1 MLKQGPQGL
10 AETAYPICV
19 IGSGP
24 VGLALA
30 TDLARQGI
38 DTLLLESGGTSFS
51 EPVQSLSAAELVD
64 PARHDEMIVAVAR
77 QLGGASNLWGGRCL
91 PYDRVDFMD
100 RGYVDAVWPIGY
112 DAIAPY
118 FARAVAATSSGAP
131 VYKADAPLFDE
142 SEGLFESDALERWV
156 NVQASQTIFRNAI
169 ANDPR
174 LHVHTLSTVVDMDFA
189 ESGAVTA
196 IDVAHSLSG
205 ERVKVPVQRLVIAAG
220 GVETARLLLA
230 TQRRAPQRFGGE
242 EGPLGRYYMG
252 HLIGEISDI
261 VFKDAAVARAFDFFV
276 DRHGSYVRR
285 RIVPTSTGQLA
296 NGLLNSAFWPV
307 VPPVADPRHG
317 SAILSAAYLAL
328 SIPPLGRMIVAEA
341 IRRRHV
347 GNRSGDLGAHILNVA
362 RGLPSAMAF
371 AVSFLR
377 RRHDRRYRLP
387 GFFILNDRNRYG
399 LSYHGEQVPRRDSRV
414 WLSSDTDRLGLPSL
428 KIDLR
433 FSSQDAESVVKTH
446 DMLEA
451 WLARHDVG
459 YLEHRCA
466 RDERAAM
473 VLAQASH
480 GTHQVGVTRM
490 GTSRHQGIVDG
501 DLRCFDSPN
510 LFLASCGVLPTSG
523 QANPTFTVVA
533 LALRLA
539 DALARDQ

>member
-10 AETAYPICV
+10 AEAAYPICV
-19 IGSGP
+19 VGSGP

-38 DTLLLESGGTSFS
+38 DTLLLESGGTSFN
-51 EPVQSLSAAELVD
+51 EPVQALSAAELVD
-64 PARHDEMIVAVAR
+64 PTRHDEMIVAVAR
-77 QLGGASNLWGGRCL
+77 QLGGSSNLWGGRCL
-91 PYDRVDFMD
+91 PYDPVDFVD
-100 RGYVDAVWPIGY
+100 RPYVDAGWPIGY

-118 FARAVAATSSGAP
+118 MARAVAATCSGAP

-142 SEGLFESDALERWV
+142 EGGPFATDALERWV
-156 NVQASQTIFRNAI
+156 NVQASQTIFKHAI
-169 ANDPR
+169 ASDPR
-174 LHVHTLSTVVDMDFA
+174 LHVHTLSTVVGMDFA

-205 ERVKVPVQRLVIAAG
+205 ERVKVPIRRLVIAAG
-220 GVETARLLLA
+220 GIETARLLLA
-230 TQRRAPQRFGGE
+230 TQRQAPQRFGGGD
-242 EGPLGRYYMG
+242 GPLGRYYMG
-252 HLIGEISDI
+252 HLMGEIADI
-261 VFKDAAVARAFDFFV
+261 VFRDAGIARAFDFFV

-285 RIVPTSTGQLA
+285 RIVPTMAAQLE

-347 GNRSGDLGAHILNVA
+347 GNRPGNLGTHILNVA

-387 GFFILNDRNRYG
+387 GFFILNDRNRFG

-414 WLSSDTDRLGLPSL
+414 WLSGETDRLGLPSL
-428 KIDLR
+428 TIDLR
-433 FSSQDAESVVKTH
+433 FSTQDAESVVKTH
-446 DMLEA
+446 DLLEA
-451 WLARHDVG
+451 WLTRHDVG
-459 YLEHRCA
+459 HLEHRCA

-473 VLAQASH
+473 VLSQASH
-480 GTHQVGVTRM
+480 GTHQIGVTRM
-490 GTSRHQGIVDG
+490 GTSRHRGIVDG